1 MNKLV
6 PRSADFRIEE
16 PDIRQFKPTLSEHG
30 SVDLYRAPNP
40 VSIPNLSLSNVFHD
54 DNHRLSYPAQF
65 LHQPFK
71 HCVICIVLQHGNSKT
86 DIHSLSRIWQVR
98 TARCAHSD
106 RVLGWV
112 IASSLKPFL

>member
-40 VSIPNLSLSNVFHD
+40 VSIRNLSLSNVFHD

-65 LHQPFK
+65 LNQPFK
-71 HCVICIVLQHGNSKT
+71 HCVICIVLTHGNSKT
-86 DIHSLSRIWQVR
+86 DIHSLSRIWQGR
-98 TARCAHSD
+98 TVGSHTSD
-106 RVLGWV
+106 IVHG
-112 IASSLKPFL
+112 